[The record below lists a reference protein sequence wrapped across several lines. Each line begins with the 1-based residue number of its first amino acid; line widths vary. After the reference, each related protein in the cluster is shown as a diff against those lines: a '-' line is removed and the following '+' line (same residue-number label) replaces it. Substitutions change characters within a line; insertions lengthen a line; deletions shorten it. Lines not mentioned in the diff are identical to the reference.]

1 MKNDFINTGRIS
13 KLSRKGKLFLI
24 ICLFLYFPVTIV
36 ANNALTYAQSKY
48 ITVAAENKTIKEV
61 FNLLEKKSE
70 FIFLYYDGLIDA
82 ERKVSINVKNQ
93 TIDQILNKLFE
104 NTALTYE
111 IDDRQI
117 IIKRKAATK
126 QPETKVPETT
136 QQTSKLTG
144 KVVDERGEPMPG
156 VTAVI
161 LGSTRGVL
169 TDVDGSFEIEVKST
183 DKIKF
188 TFLGYQ
194 DQTITV
200 GTQRNVFIKM
210 EPKVDEL
217 AEVQVV
223 AFGKQKKESVIG
235 SISTVSVENLKN
247 PVGKISNSLA
257 GQLAGV
263 VGVQRSGEPGAGSD
277 FWIRGIST
285 FGNGGSPLVLV
296 DGIERSLD
304 LVDPEDIESFS
315 ILKDATATAVYGVK
329 GANGIIL
336 ITTKR
341 GKEGKLQVNA
351 KVEYGITSPVRTPK
365 LASAG
370 QWIDYYNDISLES
383 TGNRAY
389 SEEEKNRYL
398 TGYDPDLYP
407 NVDWLEEIFKESTD
421 LQRVNLNVSG
431 GSKIM
436 RYYVAGSLYFENGI
450 FNAKKGKSYN
460 PTLNYKRY
468 NFRSNFD
475 VNLTPS
481 TVLNVSLANM
491 YETKNRPRG
500 DMWAWMLTVPNIATP
515 TIYSDGTY
523 ATPPLGSNPWMTL
536 NQTGYVQDFWNST
549 QTLFSVS
556 QDLSD
561 FVTKGLEMNVK
572 FAWDAKNSAYVE
584 RAKAPSSYYAV
595 GRDKE
600 GNLIFKQN
608 SIGNDYMTAGSGSGS
623 SNERSMDLEAS
634 ITYNNIFDEKH
645 RVGGMFLF
653 NMRERNLN
661 LPANLTKAFP
671 YRNQGIAGRA
681 TYSFKDTYFIEGNFG
696 YNGSENFSPNKKF
709 GFFPSLAIGYLISNE
724 DYFENIRPVIS
735 LLKLKASKGKIGN
748 DVIGDRSRDDERRF
762 AFYTEMTWTGGFN
775 FGHAG
780 QNWVNGVATGRKG
793 NDGVTWEEADKT
805 NLGIELGLFDKLTF
819 HADYFYEK
827 REGIYIE
834 QQSIPSVVGLNFAR
848 QLNIGKM
855 KNEGFDMSLEY
866 NQNVNKDLFLS
877 ARGNLT
883 YNVNTKLYDDKPTPV
898 WPYQEEAG
906 FVWGQQM
913 GLVALGLFES
923 EEDIYNS
930 PEQLFGEV
938 RPGDV
943 KYKDINGDGVI
954 DNKDRIAIGYHD
966 VPQIT
971 YGFGVSA
978 GWKNFDLSVF
988 FQGNAKATRFIGGSN
1003 FHGTINNKLGL
1014 GQIYA
1019 EVADGRWTLENPDP
1033 NAKYPRMS
1041 MAVSSNNMQNSTMNQ
1056 RDVSFM
1062 RLKNLDFGYTLPR
1075 ELTKKYGMSTVRIYM
1090 QGVNLFTFSK
1100 FKLWDPELNTDTG
1113 NRYPNMK
1120 VINFG
1125 LNINF

>member
-1 MKNDFINTGRIS
+1 M
-13 KLSRKGKLFLI
+13 
-24 ICLFLYFPVTIV
+24 CLFVGSVVYATTGNSP
-36 ANNALTYAQSKY
+36 YAQVKTLT
-48 ITVAAENKTIKEV
+48 IKAENKTFKEV
-61 FNLLEKKSE
+61 FAEIESKSE
-70 FIFLYYDGLIDA
+70 FVFLYYDNLINHKQ
-82 ERKVSINVKNQ
+82 KVFIDIKNQ
-93 TIDQILNKLFE
+93 TIDKILDKLFAGT
-104 NTALTYE
+104 NLSYE

-117 IIKRKAATK
+117 IITQRNIPTIAPPAVKAREEVK
-126 QPETKVPETT
+126 QAGKI
-136 QQTSKLTG
+136 KG
-144 KVVDERGEPMPG
+144 KVVDENGDPMPG
-156 VTAVI
+156 VTIVVV
-161 LGSTRGVL
+161 GSTRGVL

-200 GTQRNVFIKM
+200 GSQQEVFIKM

-235 SISTVSVENLKN
+235 SISTVSVDNLKK
-247 PVGKISNSLA
+247 PVGKISTSLA
-257 GQLAGV
+257 GQIAGV
-263 VGVQRSGEPGAGSD
+263 VGVQRSGEPGAGAD

-315 ILKDATATAVYGVK
+315 ILKDATATAVYGVR
-329 GANGIIL
+329 GANGVVL

-341 GKEGKLQVNA
+341 GKEGKLQINTRI
-351 KVEYGITSPVRTPK
+351 EYGITAPVRKPK

-383 TGNRAY
+383 SGNLAY
-389 SEEEKNRYL
+389 TEEDKRRYL

-407 NVDWLEEIFKESTD
+407 NVDWVDEIFKESTD
-421 LQRVNLNVSG
+421 LQRVNFNVSG
-431 GSKIM
+431 GSKIL

-481 TVLNVSLANM
+481 TVLSVSLANM
-491 YETKNRPRG
+491 YETKNRPNG
-500 DMWAWMLTVPNIATP
+500 DMWAYMLTVPNIATP

-561 FVTKGLEMNVK
+561 LVTKGLELNLK
-572 FAWDAKNSAYVE
+572 FAWDAKNSAAVL
-584 RAKAPSSYYAV
+584 RKKAPSTYYAT
-595 GRDKE
+595 GRDKD

-608 SIGNDYMTAGSGSGS
+608 SIGNDYMTSETWNGS
-623 SNERSMDLEAS
+623 SNERSMDFEGS

-661 LPANLTKAFP
+661 LPANLTKSFP
-671 YRNQGIAGRA
+671 YRNQGIAGRL

-696 YNGSENFSPNKKF
+696 YNGSENFSPGKKF
-709 GFFPSLAIGYLISNE
+709 GFFPSLAVGYLVSNE
-724 DYFENIRPVIS
+724 SYFEKIRPIVS
-735 LLKLKASKGKIGN
+735 LLKLKASRGKIGN
-748 DVIGDRSRDDERRF
+748 DVIGDRSSNDERRF
-762 AFYTEMTWTGGFN
+762 AFYTEMAWSDERGFT
-775 FGHAG
+775 FGNAG
-780 QNWVNGVATGRKG
+780 QNWLRGLATGRKG

-805 NLGIELGLFDKLTF
+805 NLGIELGFFDKVTL

-827 REGIYIE
+827 RTGIYIE
-834 QQSIPSVVGLNFAR
+834 QQSIPSVVGLNVQR

-866 NQNVNKDLFLS
+866 NQQVNKDLFLS

-898 WPYQEEAG
+898 WPYQEEVG
-906 FVWGQQM
+906 MVWGQQR

-923 EEDIYNS
+923 QEDIDNS
-930 PEQLFGEV
+930 PKQLYGDV

-943 KYKDINGDGVI
+943 KYKDINGDGVV
-954 DNKDRIAIGYHD
+954 DNKDMIAIGYHS

-988 FQGNAKATRFIGGSN
+988 FQGNAKATRFVSGSN
-1003 FHGTINNKLGL
+1003 FHGTVNNKIGL

-1019 EVADGRWTLENPDP
+1019 EVAEGRWSLNNPNP
-1033 NAKYPRMS
+1033 NAKYPRMA
-1041 MAVSSNNMQNSTMNQ
+1041 MAISSNNMQNSTMNQ
-1056 RDVSFM
+1056 RDVSLM
-1062 RLKNLDFGYTLPR
+1062 RLKNIDFGYTIPR
-1075 ELTKKYGMSTVRIYM
+1075 AITKKFGMSTVRVYM

-1100 FKLWDPELNTDTG
+1100 FKLWDPELDTDSG

-1120 VINFG
+1120 TINFG
-1125 LNINF
+1125 MNINF